1 MRVPLIIGALLV
13 GVSESLITP
22 LSLKARTTSSISKN
36 LPRSTTSLC
45 ASESSSS
52 SSSASS
58 LLVDTKWKLQ
68 LDVGLQP
75 GTWMPKRY
83 PGWAESGA
91 RLGFDIE
98 VEFTKTPILSVLVEE
113 REKERE
119 RGDPLV
125 GRLDETYQLKVISTS
140 SSKSKSDSE
149 ESSSKS
155 NFKNPISTFVS
166 ENGLE
171 TIEFNGIGG
180 WRIERPNNP
189 VRNTNGGLVKPEGI
203 LRFWIDCISG
213 AKRRDVEIYK
223 NTRIIFTTGVWD
235 KQQDLEY
242 AKQDY
247 EKVLN
252 EMDILREK
260 TKDLKQEQQK
270 EGFFNPIQQVITFQ
284 QMVTNSKKY
293 DELKKYEE
301 LYKQQLPPSN
311 AVSNIE
317 TGVQIASDGSI
328 VIQGEQSNWLGSE
341 YLILGKFT
349 TSSSPAP

>member
-22 LSLKARTTSSISKN
+22 LSLKARTTSISCKN
-36 LPRSTTSLC
+36 PPRSTTSLY

-52 SSSASS
+52 SS
-58 LLVDTKWKLQ
+58 LLVDTRWKLQ

-98 VEFTKTPILSVLVEE
+98 VEFTKTPILSVLVDE
-113 REKERE
+113 REKERG
-119 RGDPLV
+119 GDPLV

-140 SSKSKSDSE
+140 SSKSSSKPE
-149 ESSSKS
+149 ESSSAAD
-155 NFKNPISTFVS
+155 FKNPTSTFVS

-189 VRNTNGGLVKPEGI
+189 VRNTNGCLVKPEGI
-203 LRFWIDCISG
+203 LRFYIDCISG
-213 AKRRDVEIYK
+213 AKRRDVEIFK

-235 KQQDLEY
+235 NPSDLDY

-252 EMDILREK
+252 EMEILRAK
-260 TKDLKQEQQK
+260 TKDLKQEQQS
-270 EGFFNPIQQVITFQ
+270 GFNPIQQVVTFQ
-284 QMVTNSKKY
+284 QMVTNSKEY
-293 DELKKYEE
+293 DELKNYAE

-311 AVSNIE
+311 AVTNAK

-349 TSSSPAP
+349 TATSSST